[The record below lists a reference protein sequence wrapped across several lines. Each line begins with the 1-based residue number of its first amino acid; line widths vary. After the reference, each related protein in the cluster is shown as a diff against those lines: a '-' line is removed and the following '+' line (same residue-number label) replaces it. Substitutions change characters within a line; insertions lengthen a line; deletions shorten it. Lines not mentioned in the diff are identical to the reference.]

1 MDVKLSSPSV
11 RHRPSGVRPG
21 TRLVIGLLL
30 MAGALIQACSDNNG
44 STGPTFA
51 CREGKAGTSVKAFNA
66 SCTASPAPV
75 TGIANSNADIGIIVQ
90 ASPASTEPGRRVS
103 IIVIVTNG
111 SANTVAGVSG
121 GSGQPLAGK
130 PVFIIASGGVV
141 DGPSGTTNAQGLY
154 QTTLLV
160 RCEDIGPITV
170 AATSGGAVSSVSASI
185 AITSQGTNSPCPPPP
200 EEPPPTP

>member
-44 STGPTFA
+44 NTGPTFA
-51 CREGKAGTSVKAFNA
+51 CREGKAGTNVKAFNA
-66 SCTASPAPV
+66 CAASPAPV
-75 TGIANSNADIGIIVQ
+75 VGVADSNADIVIVVQ

-111 SANTVAGVSG
+111 SGAAGITG
-121 GSGQPLAGK
+121 GSGQPLPGK

-141 DGPSGTTNAQGLY
+141 DGPSGTTNSQGLY
-154 QTTLLV
+154 STTLLV
-160 RCEDIGPITV
+160 RCEDVGPITV
-170 AATSGGAVSSVSASI
+170 NASSSGAVSPVGASI
-185 AITSQGTNSPCPPPP
+185 AVTAQSPNSPCPPPP
-200 EEPPPTP
+200 VVVPPPATP

>member
-1 MDVKLSSPSV
+1 MDAKLSSSSV
-11 RHRPSGVRPG
+11 RHRRSGVRPR

-30 MAGALIQACSDNNG
+30 MAGTLIQACSDNNG

-51 CREGKAGTSVKAFNA
+51 CREGKAVSNVKAFNA
-66 SCTASPAPV
+66 SCTASPAPTV
-75 TGIANSNADIGIIVQ
+75 GFADSNADMVIVVQ

-111 SANTVAGVSG
+111 SGAAGATG
-121 GSGQPLAGK
+121 GSGQPLPGK

-141 DGPSGTTNAQGLY
+141 DGPSGTTNSSGIY
-154 QTTLLV
+154 STTLLV

-170 AATSGGAVSSVSASI
+170 NASSSGAVSLTPASI
-185 AITSQGTNSPCPPPP
+185 AVTLQSPNSPCPPPP
-200 EEPPPTP
+200 PPAP

>member
-30 MAGALIQACSDNNG
+30 MGGALIQACSDNNG

-111 SANTVAGVSG
+111 AGIAGVTG
-121 GSGQPLAGK
+121 GSGQPLPGK
-130 PVFIIASGGVV
+130 PVFIIASGGSV
-141 DGPSGTTNAQGLY
+141 DGPSGTTNSQGIY
-154 QTTLLV
+154 STTLLV
-160 RCEDIGPITV
+160 GCEDPALISV
-170 AATSGGAVSSVSASI
+170 NASSSGAVSLAP
-185 AITSQGTNSPCPPPP
+185 ATITVTGQSSNSPCPPP
-200 EEPPPTP
+200 EAPPVP

>member
-51 CREGKAGTSVKAFNA
+51 CREGKAGTNVKAFNA
-66 SCTASPAPV
+66 CAASPAPTV
-75 TGIANSNADIGIIVQ
+75 GLANSNADILIAVQ

-111 SANTVAGVSG
+111 AGIAGVTG
-121 GSGQPLAGK
+121 GSGQPLPGK
-130 PVFIIASGGVV
+130 PVFIIASGGSV
-141 DGPSGTTNAQGLY
+141 DGPSGTTNSQGIY
-154 QTTLLV
+154 STTLLV
-160 RCEDIGPITV
+160 RCEDPASISV
-170 AATSGGAVSSVSASI
+170 NASSSGAVSLAP
-185 AITSQGTNSPCPPPP
+185 ATITVTGQSSNSPCPPPP
-200 EEPPPTP
+200 EAPPVP

>member
-1 MDVKLSSPSV
+1 MDAKLSPPSV
-11 RHRPSGVRPG
+11 RHRRSGVRPG

-51 CREGKAGTSVKAFNA
+51 CREGKAGTNVKAFNA

-75 TGIANSNADIGIIVQ
+75 TGIANSNVDVGIIVQ

-111 SANTVAGVSG
+111 SASTIAGVTG
-121 GSGQPLAGK
+121 GSGQPLAGQ
-130 PVFIIASGGVV
+130 PVFIIASAGVI

-160 RCEDIGPITV
+160 RCEDLGPITV
-170 AATSGGAVSSVSASI
+170 NASSGGAVSATGATITVTPASP
-185 AITSQGTNSPCPPPP
+185 TTPC
-200 EEPPPTP
+200 